1 MNNLQGKVA
10 LITGASR
17 GIGASVAQM
26 LAAAGAD
33 IVINYRTKSS
43 RAEEV
48 AQAVRGYGRD
58 ALVVQRSIL
67 YREAWLQTGT

>member
-26 LAAAGAD
+26 LSVEEFARAIVHATADPQLETGATIFVGSTD
-33 IVINYRTKSS
+33 
-43 RAEEV
+43 
-48 AQAVRGYGRD
+48 
-58 ALVVQRSIL
+58 
-67 YREAWLQTGT
+67 W